1 MQGGVVKVV
10 EIKTSR
16 GLVKSGLP
24 EYDYA
29 LNPYLGC
36 RHGCR
41 YCYARDFTRG
51 EPGDAWGEV
60 VYVKVNLPEVL
71 SREVKTFKP
80 GIVGV
85 STITDPYQPVEAKYR
100 LTRRSLEILLASGFK
115 ASVQTKS
122 TYVLKDMD
130 LFFTHRDKVDVGF
143 TITTFKAETAKLLEP
158 NAPPP
163 RARAYALSALSELGV
178 KTWIFLGPII
188 PGVNDCVED
197 YAPIL
202 EVARR
207 AKSEV
212 IVDKYRGRPG
222 ADSMLLAVGIKPRRD
237 ESWWRAKV
245 AEIKARCA
253 ELGVLCKTAE
263 EEWRSAR
270 RSRDLREFF

>member
-1 MQGGVVKVV
+1 MKIV

-36 RHGCR
+36 QHGCR
-41 YCYARDFTRG
+41 YCYAKDFTKG

-71 SREVKTFKP
+71 AREVKTLKP
-80 GIVGV
+80 GVVGI

-130 LFFTHRDKVDVGF
+130 LFFVHRDKVDVGF
-143 TITTFKAETAKLLEP
+143 TITTFRHEVAKLLEP
-158 NAPPP
+158 MAPPP
-163 RARAYALSALSELGV
+163 RARAYALQMLSELGV
-178 KTWIFLGPII
+178 RTWIFLGPVI
-188 PGVNDCVED
+188 PRVNDGEED
-197 YAPIL
+197 YMPIL
-202 EVARR
+202 EA
-207 AKSEV
+207 AKRTRSEV
-212 IVDKYRGRPG
+212 TIDRYRPRPG
-222 ADSMLLAVGIKPRRD
+222 ADSMLASAGIKPMGD
-237 ESWWRAKV
+237 ASWWRAKA

-253 ELGVLCKTAE
+253 EIGVVCRTAE
-263 EEWRSAR
+263 EEWKSAR
-270 RSRDLREFF
+270 RTRDLRDFL